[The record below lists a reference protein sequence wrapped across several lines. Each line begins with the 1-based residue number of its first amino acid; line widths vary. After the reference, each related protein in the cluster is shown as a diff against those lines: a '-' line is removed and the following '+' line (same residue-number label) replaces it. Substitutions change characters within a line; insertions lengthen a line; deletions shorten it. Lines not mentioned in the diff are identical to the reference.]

1 MSVVERAIGEQGFGE
16 QVIGERENL
25 GPSDRGV
32 IEKNNAV
39 RNERENIFFKTP
51 SACHTNL

>member
-1 MSVVERAIGEQGFGE
+1 MERAIGEQGFGE